1 MASYLDCNKVM
12 HKKILILFI
21 TIFTF
26 AQAHAQRNMYEDID
40 SSVVEKEEEEIV
52 EEKISTITT
61 KPYEEKVVEVAPEE
75 DVAFTKE
82 TEIGDTT
89 IQFRNFYLNPDSIYA
104 WKHDKK
110 YAWIT
115 NLDSLLRQQK
125 KAFEAAKRNEN
136 NGTQNRKRERRTD
149 EGSDE
154 EGIEVPRYNPFEN
167 SLGGPIFKIIMWTL
181 AIAFVGFII
190 FQLFLSK
197 GIFGRGGKKVAAIK
211 EIEEIAD
218 DNMENDFD
226 SLYRR
231 AYNAGDMRIAMRY
244 LFLKTLQKLNDAELI
259 QFASD
264 KTNSQYAREI
274 PAAKRNEFAQ
284 LALYYEYI
292 WYGNIVVKK
301 ETFDEIATTFNNFLN
316 KI

>member
-1 MASYLDCNKVM
+1 MASYLDCNKEM
-12 HKKILILFI
+12 HKKILILFFVI
-21 TIFTF
+21 IANVHTN
-26 AQAHAQRNMYEDID
+26 AQRNMYEDID
-40 SSVVEKEEEEIV
+40 STVVENEEET
-52 EEKISTITT
+52 EEETTVITT
-61 KPYEEKVVEVAPEE
+61 KPYQQEKIIEVAPEE
-75 DVAFTKE
+75 DKIFTKV
-82 TEIGDTT
+82 TIDGDTT
-89 IQFRNFYLNPDSIYA
+89 IQFRDIYINPDSLYA

-125 KAFEAAKRNEN
+125 IEFEEAKNKTN
-136 NGTQNRKRERRTD
+136 NQTKKRERKTN
-149 EGSDE
+149 EGTEE
-154 EGIEVPRYNPFEN
+154 EGIEVPRFNSFDN
-167 SLGGPIFKIIMWTL
+167 SLNSPIFKIIMWTL
-181 AIAFVGFII
+181 AIAFVGFIL
-190 FQLFLSK
+190 FKLFLSD
-197 GIFGRGGKKVAAIK
+197 GIFGKAGKKTDSVK
-211 EIEEIAD
+211 EVEEIAD

-244 LFLKTLQKLNDAELI
+244 LFLKTLQKLNDNELI

-274 PAAKRNEFAQ
+274 PAAKRNDFAQ